1 MEIAAVILLAV
12 SAAILFA
19 TQALRIDVVA
29 MLILVALALSGLV
42 RPEEALSGFSDPTTA
57 TVAAMFILSAALKQT
72 GTIDALAAGLNAATK
87 TRKWLLLPAMLLV
100 SAVVS
105 AFINNTA
112 AVAVFIPVVLGLARS
127 HGKSPG
133 RFLMPLSFAAQ
144 AGGVCTLIGT
154 STNILV
160 SGIAVR
166 NGQPPIGMF
175 ELSGLGACLF
185 AATFLYLVTIAPRLL
200 PDEMGTPLTPLAERY
215 QLHSYLAE
223 LEVPEDSPYAGKCL
237 AEAQLEKLLD
247 VEVLEI
253 MRGEARRW
261 LPDPD
266 ETLEPGDILLVRG
279 PIAELLK
286 TRAHPGLKIRRDRHA
301 EKTTLEGEDVVLVE
315 AVVPPGSALVGRTLK
330 RSQFRRRH
338 RSQVLAIRHHDELQ
352 RRKVGQVR
360 LAVGDVLLVQGHRA
374 DLAEM
379 REGAE
384 LILMEEVSPHVR
396 SWKRTAFAL
405 AVITAV
411 VSVAALGF
419 APILLTAMAGVAALV
434 FGKILT
440 VDQAYEAIDWKVIFL
455 LAGVIP
461 LATAID
467 QTGGAAL
474 MARGMSAVLGSL
486 GPWAVLSVFF
496 LATSV
501 LTQIISNN
509 ATAALLAPIAF
520 AVAARAGV
528 SPRPLLVAI
537 TVAASTSF
545 MTPIGYQTNAMV
557 MGPGRYRVMDFVR
570 VGTPLNV
577 AIWIMASILIPVFFP
592 FQG

>member
-1 MEIAAVILLAV
+1 MQIAAVILLAV

-19 TQALRIDVVA
+19 TQALRVDVVA
-29 MLILVALALSGLV
+29 MLILMALALSGLV
-42 RPEEALSGFSDPTTA
+42 KPEQALSGFSDPATA

-72 GTIDALAAGLNAATK
+72 GAIDALAAGLNAATK
-87 TRKWLLLPAMLLV
+87 ARRWLLLPALLLV

-112 AVAVFIPVVLGLARS
+112 AVAVFIPVVLGLARA
-127 HGKSPG
+127 HGTSPG

-144 AGGVCTLIGT
+144 VGGVCTLIGT
-154 STNILV
+154 STNILI
-160 SGIAVR
+160 SAIAVR
-166 NGQPPIGMF
+166 NGQPPLGMF
-175 ELSGLGACLF
+175 ELSSLGACLF
-185 AATFLYLVTIAPRLL
+185 VATFIYLVTVGPKLL
-200 PDEMGTPLTPLAERY
+200 PGEGDAPLAPLAERY

-223 LEVPEDSPYAGKCL
+223 LEIPDDSRYAGKRL
-237 AEAQLEKLLD
+237 SEAQLEKLLD

-253 MRGEARRW
+253 LRGEHRRW

-266 ETLEPGDILLVRG
+266 ETLEIGDILLVRG

-286 TRAHPGLKIRRDRHA
+286 TRVHPGLKIRRDLHA
-301 EKTTLEGEDVVLVE
+301 DKTALEGEDVVLVE
-315 AVVPPGSALVGRTLK
+315 ALVPPGSPLVGRTLK

-374 DLAEM
+374 DLEEM
-379 REGAE
+379 RDGAE

-396 SWKRTAFAL
+396 SWRNTAYAV
-405 AVITAV
+405 AVIAFV
-411 VSVAALGF
+411 VCAAALGL

-434 FGKILT
+434 LGRILT
-440 VDQAYEAIDWKVIFL
+440 VEQAYESIDWKVIFL

-461 LATAID
+461 LATALEL
-467 QTGGAAL
+467 TGGARLLAHGL
-474 MARGMSAVLGSL
+474 SQVLGSL
-486 GPWAVLSVFF
+486 GPWAVLSTFF
-496 LATSV
+496 LVTSL

-520 AVAARAGV
+520 AVAADAGV

-537 TVAASTSF
+537 TVAASTAF

-557 MGPGRYRVMDFVR
+557 MGPGRYHFLDFVR
-570 VGTPLNV
+570 MGTPLNV
-577 AIWIMASILIPVFFP
+577 MIWILASFLIPVFFP
-592 FQG
+592 F